1 MGTPKKTE
9 AASCDAIERCKEVY
23 LTKVQA
29 LTAAVSGLLMIIGG
43 YGVMVAK
50 ATNYENRLVELESD
64 TCNIRQ
70 VRTDIRLAINK
81 SDTTIQ
87 LLKELKK

>member
-1 MGTPKKTE
+1 MVKKK
-9 AASCDAIERCKEVY
+9 AVPHCDAMERCDEVY
-23 LTKVQA
+23 VKKVW
-29 LTAAVSGLLMIIGG
+29 LLSSVITVFAMIFIG
-43 YGVMVAK
+43 YGTVIVK